1 MNIYRIK
8 NRSMEPYLHNNDLIL
23 TRKWDNPRRGQVLL
37 IKSKI
42 YPHQLNIKRL
52 VGLPGDSIAI
62 KEGSLWLNG
71 RTLTEPYLEG
81 NPASDLEID
90 RDWIVP
96 KATFF
101 VLSDNRMLGT
111 EDSRNY
117 GPIPKQSVKCQMIMR
132 IWPLIRVKQT
142 YN

>member
-1 MNIYRIK
+1 MKIYRIK

-23 TRKWDNPRRGQVLL
+23 TRKWDSPRRGQILL

-52 VGLPGDSIAI
+52 IGLPGDSIAM

-71 RTLTEPYLEG
+71 KTLAEPYLEG
-81 NPASDLEID
+81 NPASELEID
-90 RDWIVP
+90 RDWVVP
-96 KATFF
+96 GGTFF
-101 VLSDNRMLGT
+101 VLSDNRILGT
-111 EDSRNY
+111 EDSRSH
-117 GPIPKQSVKCQMIMR
+117 GPIPKQYIKSQMTMR
-132 IWPLIRVKQT
+132 IWPLIRLKQA